1 MHDRLTAPSGEID
14 LSRAKLCLI
23 LNHRAGKKDAAEQV
37 DKISAALAPRVGT
50 LTLRRIRDGRD
61 IAQAARNAVADG
73 ADIVAGLGGDGT
85 QAAIAGALVNSG
97 AAMAVLPGGTFNYF
111 ARELGLETLDQ
122 ALAAVVDGTV
132 ITRDVGQVND
142 RIFLNNASIGLYPHI
157 LRNREDVYRRWGRSR
172 IAAYWSVLLGLRD
185 MRRPMRLTVNLRGET
200 RHFVTPMAFVARS
213 AFQLDTLGLTGAE
226 AVRQGQFALFL
237 ARGQSRIDI
246 ATAALRLAL
255 GLTAR
260 GTDFDMVLA
269 DGFQIETDAR
279 QKRVAL
285 DGEQDKMTVPLR
297 MQVLSGALRV
307 FAPPGWQARG
317 GEG

>member
-1 MHDRLTAPSGEID
+1 MHDRLTAPSGKID

-23 LNHRAGKKDAAEQV
+23 LNNKAGKKDAAAQV
-37 DKISAALAPRVGT
+37 DRISTILGPRVGN
-50 LTLRRIRDGRD
+50 LTLRQIRDGRD

-85 QAAIAGALVNSG
+85 QAAIAGAVVNSG

-122 ALAAVVDGTV
+122 ALAAVVDGTIV
-132 ITRDVGQVND
+132 VRDVGQVND

-226 AVRQGQFALFL
+226 AVRQGQFALFV

-246 ATAALRLAL
+246 AAAALRLAL
-255 GLTAR
+255 GWTAR

-285 DGEQDKMTVPLR
+285 DGEQDKMAVPLR

-307 FAPPGWQARG
+307 FAPQGWHGQ
-317 GEG
+317 EGQG